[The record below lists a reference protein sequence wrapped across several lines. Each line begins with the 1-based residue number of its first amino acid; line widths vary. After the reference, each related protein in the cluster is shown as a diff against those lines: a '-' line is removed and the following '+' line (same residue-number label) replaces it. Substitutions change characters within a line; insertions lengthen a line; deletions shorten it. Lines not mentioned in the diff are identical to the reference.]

1 MLKAG
6 KAAGPDD
13 IPAEALKAD
22 PNISWDILYDLFGK
36 IWKGEEMP
44 QDWLHFDTAKERS
57 PPGVQELQRNI
68 LDIGGRQG
76 TEQNYPSSSSG
87 GCRCYSETSAGWLQE
102 GPLLYRPDSRTQ
114 LG

>member
-44 QDWLHFDTAKERS
+44 QDWNESYIVTLPKKGDRREC
-57 PPGVQELQRNI
+57 
-68 LDIGGRQG
+68 
-76 TEQNYPSSSSG
+76 QNYRGISLILVVG
-87 GCRCYSETSAGWLQE
+87 KVLNRII
-102 GPLLYRPDSRTQ
+102 LLR
-114 LG
+114 L

>member
-13 IPAEALKAD
+13 IPAEAEKAD

-44 QDWLHFDTAKERS
+44 QDWLH
-57 PPGVQELQRNI
+57 
-68 LDIGGRQG
+68 
-76 TEQNYPSSSSG
+76 
-87 GCRCYSETSAGWLQE
+87 
-102 GPLLYRPDSRTQ
+102 
-114 LG
+114 